1 MCAVVSEKRGQADD
15 GCCVQRVEKECTGCL
30 ACVAVCPN
38 SAITQ
43 GSNDEEFYRPE
54 LDASRCTGCGAC
66 AGACHLM
73 QTCERSALESAFAA
87 QSVDVGELLES
98 TSGGAFRA
106 LASSVVRHGGLV
118 CGVVWD
124 EEMRAVHSLT
134 DSMETI
140 RRMSGSKY
148 VQSLIEESVYA
159 GIGSA
164 LASGRRVLF
173 SGLPCQ
179 VAAVKSYLAGSPEN
193 LLTVDFPCYGVPS
206 PGFFA
211 EQISDLKRKLKGRI
225 VDFRFRDKR
234 KNGFSHTT
242 VVEFERPSGEVSSVT
257 IDDYREIPYHHAF
270 GKCDCFDMP
279 CYDCR
284 YASAERVS
292 DITLDSFWGIED
304 VDPSF
309 DAKTGVSM
317 VLTNTRAGNRLW
329 DSVMENFKFSQ
340 QDVQTVIEHNAGLVQ
355 GKELPP
361 ARKEVYAAL
370 RSRGFSYVARKF
382 YRLSIPR
389 RIYSRFPILVRIW
402 RMLK

>member
-15 GCCVQRVEKECTGCL
+15 GCCAKRVEKECTGCL
-30 ACVAVCPN
+30 ACVAACPN

-43 GSNDEEFYRPE
+43 GPNNEGFYRPK

-66 AGACHLM
+66 AGACHLV

-124 EEMRAVHSLT
+124 EEMRAVHALT
-134 DSMETI
+134 DNLGTV

-148 VQSLIEESVYA
+148 VQSLIGEDVYA
-159 GIGSA
+159 GIGRS
-164 LASGRRVLF
+164 LASGRQVLF

-179 VAAVKSYLAGSPEN
+179 VAAVKSYLGGSPEN

-211 EQISDLKRKLKGRI
+211 EQISDLERKLKGRI

-257 IDDYREIPYHHAF
+257 IDDYREVPYHHAF

-292 DITLDSFWGIED
+292 DITLGSFWGIED

-309 DAKTGVSM
+309 DAKSGVSM
-317 VLTNTRAGNRLW
+317 VLTNTRAGDRLW
-329 DSVMENFKFSQ
+329 DSVKESFKVSQ
-340 QDVQTVIEHNAGLVQ
+340 QDVQTAIEHNAGLVR

-370 RSRGFSYVARKF
+370 KSRGFSYVARKF
-382 YRLSIPR
+382 YRLSISR
-389 RIYSRFPILVRIW
+389 RIYSRLPILARIR

>member
-1 MCAVVSEKRGQADD
+1 MCAVVSERRGQTDD
-15 GCCVQRVEKECTGCL
+15 GCCIQRVEKECTGCL
-30 ACVAVCPN
+30 ACVAACPN

-43 GSNDEEFYRPE
+43 GSNDEGFYRPK

-66 AGACHLM
+66 AGACHLV
-73 QTCERSALESAFAA
+73 QTCKRFALGSAFAA

-106 LASSVVRHGGLV
+106 LASCVIRHGGLV

-124 EEMRAVHSLT
+124 EEMRAVHYLT
-134 DSMETI
+134 DNMETI

-148 VQSLIEESVYA
+148 VQGLIGESVYA
-159 GIGSA
+159 GIGYA

-179 VAAVKSYLAGSPEN
+179 VAAVKSYLGCSPEN

-206 PGFFA
+206 PVFFA
-211 EQISDLKRKLKGRI
+211 EQISDLERKLKGRI

-242 VVEFERPSGEVSSVT
+242 VVEFERPSDEVSSVT
-257 IDDYREIPYHHAF
+257 IDDYREVPYHHAF

-284 YASAERVS
+284 YASAERLS
-292 DITLDSFWGIED
+292 DITLGSFWGIED

-309 DAKTGVSM
+309 NAKTGVSM
-317 VLTNTRAGNRLW
+317 VLTNTRAGERLW
-329 DSVMENFKFSQ
+329 DSVKERFKVSQ
-340 QDVQTVIEHNAGLVQ
+340 QDVQTAIEHNAGLVQ
-355 GKELPP
+355 GKKLPP

-389 RIYSRFPILVRIW
+389 RIYSRLPILARIR

>member
-15 GCCVQRVEKECTGCL
+15 GCCAKRVEKECTGCL
-30 ACVAVCPN
+30 ACVAACPN
-38 SAITQ
+38 SAIMQ
-43 GSNDEEFYRPE
+43 GPNDEGFYRPK

-66 AGACHLM
+66 AGACHLV

-106 LASSVVRHGGLV
+106 LASSVIRHGGLV

-124 EEMRAVHSLT
+124 EEMRAVHALT
-134 DSMETI
+134 DNLEMV

-148 VQSLIEESVYA
+148 VQSLIGEDVYA
-159 GIGSA
+159 GIGRS
-164 LASGRRVLF
+164 LASGRQVLF

-179 VAAVKSYLAGSPEN
+179 VAAAKSYLGGSPEN
-193 LLTVDFPCYGVPS
+193 LLTVDFPCCGVPS

-211 EQISDLKRKLKGRI
+211 EQISDLERKLKGRI

-257 IDDYREIPYHHAF
+257 IDDYREVPYHHAF

-292 DITLDSFWGIED
+292 DITLGSFWGIEE

-309 DAKTGVSM
+309 DAKNGVSM
-317 VLTNTRAGNRLW
+317 VLTNTRAGDRLW
-329 DSVMENFKFSQ
+329 DSVKESFKVSQ
-340 QDVQTVIEHNAGLVQ
+340 QDVQTAIEHNAGLVR

-370 RSRGFSYVARKF
+370 KSRGFSYVARKF
-382 YRLSIPR
+382 YRLSISR
-389 RIYSRFPILVRIW
+389 RIYSRLPVLARIR